1 MYALQPIF
9 RAEGIM
15 VSSSS
20 VAEFIFSSHGCIMA
34 VAVSEAAT
42 PGVLVNMSAMNPKA
56 KLHSSAA
63 DRGKSLGNRIMKY
76 TATNGVA

>member
-1 MYALQPIF
+1 MRSI

-34 VAVSEAAT
+34 VAVSEAAAT